1 MRISQVLFAV
11 VVVFGLQSK
20 VSGQDSGTIFSL
32 YLVRHAEKE
41 LSADNPKDPPL
52 TECGEQRAESLA
64 AFLSSVD
71 LEAIYSSDYLRT
83 RNTAEPAAR
92 QKELELQIYDPK
104 KLDDFSELLLKR
116 KQDALI
122 VGHSNSTPALAGL
135 LLGQKLESMDE
146 SIHDRIYQ
154 IIIYKD
160 KGRLQLL
167 HSSFVCNLE
176 EVE

>member
-11 VVVFGLQSK
+11 LIVFGLQNE
-20 VSGQDSGTIFSL
+20 VSGQDNGKIFNL

-41 LSADNPKDPPL
+41 LSEDNPKDPPL

-71 LEAIYSSDYLRT
+71 LDAVYSTDYLRT
-83 RNTAEPAAR
+83 RNTAEPVRR

-104 KLDDFSELLLKR
+104 NLDDFTKLLIER

-135 LLGQKLESMDE
+135 LMDQKLESIDE
-146 SIHDRIYQ
+146 SIYDRIYQ

-167 HSSFVCNLE
+167 HSAFVCSLE
-176 EVE
+176 EE